1 MPSPASRLQVVDDV
15 AAVLTA
21 ISPKFRTGQA
31 DASGKRATAVLAS
44 AARPRPRMHEEGIDV
59 IDADPGPRSASAAQ
73 RGGFKDL
80 VGGVGLGEVGL
91 MPSIDVTRLARN

>member
-1 MPSPASRLQVVDDV
+1 
-15 AAVLTA
+15 
-21 ISPKFRTGQA
+21 
-31 DASGKRATAVLAS
+31 
-44 AARPRPRMHEEGIDV
+44 MHEEGIDV
-59 IDADPGPRSASAAQ
+59 IDPGPRSASAAQ

>member
-1 MPSPASRLQVVDDV
+1 LVDVVAGV

-21 ISPKFRTGQA
+21 ISRKFRTGQA

-59 IDADPGPRSASAAQ
+59 IDPGPRSASAAQ